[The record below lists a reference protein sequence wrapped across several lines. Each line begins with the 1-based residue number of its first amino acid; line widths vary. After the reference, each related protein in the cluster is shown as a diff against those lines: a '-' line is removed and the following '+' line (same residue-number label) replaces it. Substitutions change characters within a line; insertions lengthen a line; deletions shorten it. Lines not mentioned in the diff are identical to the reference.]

1 MLVLTRRNG
10 QAIRIGTDIEVRVIR
25 IEGDRVVLGFDAPR
39 EIPVFRSELLSEVA
53 EEVQRAATERDLVR
67 ALMPSLAPAAAPKTP
82 PA

>member
-10 QAIRIGTDIEVRVIR
+10 QAVRIGADIEVRVIR

-39 EIPVFRSELLSEVA
+39 DVAVSRSELLAEVA
-53 EEVQRAATERDLVR
+53 DEVQRASAERARVRDLLR
-67 ALMPSLAPAAAPKTP
+67 P

>member
-39 EIPVFRSELLSEVA
+39 EIPVFRSELLTEVA
-53 EEVQRAATERDLVR
+53 DEVQRAASERDRVR
-67 ALMPSLAPAAAPKTP
+67 DLLSPRTP
-82 PA
+82 PG

>member
-10 QAIRIGTDIEVRVIR
+10 QAVRIGPDIEVRVIR

-39 EIPVFRSELLSEVA
+39 DVAVSRSELLAEVA
-53 EEVQRAATERDLVR
+53 DEVQRASAERARVR
-67 ALMPSLAPAAAPKTP
+67 SILRP